1 MAFTVRELLSIRS
14 LGLLL
19 RFEGADGALDAQIHW
34 VHQSELVDSTLFTEP
49 GEVLMTTGSR
59 LPRPD
64 ETSAEELG
72 EIYRHYVH
80 RLCDSSVVALGF
92 GVGDHH
98 DCVPD
103 ELLRSAHRYGL
114 PVFEIPWELP
124 FSAVIKAV
132 SKSRSDAEHAYLRRT
147 NSAQRRLIA
156 AAGRPNVAQSVV
168 SSTAQI
174 ISGWAVLVDRNGR
187 MLVHT
192 HTDQLTRAA
201 LAVRQHMASG
211 KTVSFADDEHSQLCV
226 HTIAG
231 SEDQPRGFLVA
242 GTPGELDPLAISTCL
257 LASNLLG
264 IFLSL
269 TGRLE
274 TALAEMRSSLIA
286 EALAGNADLVLRAG
300 KSVWPKTPHDP
311 VQLGCVEGTE
321 AQLGALRLTDIPA
334 AWGQLEGR
342 LWIVTRPAMQA
353 RLATQMDEDGLRAG
367 WAPTCS
373 WRELGEA
380 RSLALGDLLR
390 HDTDHGADEANPRV
404 NLVDLLPRREA
415 EAFARTRLGPIID
428 PGNHELLTTLAA
440 WLDAD
445 GALDIAA
452 ANLGVHRHTISRRM
466 RRVCELL
473 GLGSLDHSARHDL
486 WFACQVLA
494 HHGELPKA
502 TAS

>member
-1 MAFTVRELLSIRS
+1 MAVTVRELLGIRS

-19 RFEGADGALDAQIHW
+19 RFEGSDNALDAQIHW
-34 VHQSELVDSTLFTEP
+34 VHQSELIDSTLFTEP

-64 ETSAEELG
+64 ETSAEELA
-72 EIYRHYVH
+72 EVYRQYVQ

-92 GVGDHH
+92 GVGDRH
-98 DCVPD
+98 DQVPD

-147 NSAQRRLIA
+147 NTAQRRLIA

-168 SSTAQI
+168 SSTAQTI
-174 ISGWAVLVDRNGR
+174 GGWAVLVDHNGR
-187 MLVHT
+187 MVVHT
-192 HTDQLTRAA
+192 HTDQLSRAA
-201 LAVRQHMASG
+201 QAVRQHMASG
-211 KTVSFADDEHSQLCV
+211 KTVSFADDERAHLCV
-226 HTIAG
+226 HTITG
-231 SEDQPRGFLVA
+231 SEDQMRGFLVA
-242 GTPGELDPLAISTCL
+242 GTPGDLDPLAISTCL

-274 TALAEMRSSLIA
+274 TALSEMRSSLIA
-286 EALAGNADLVLRAG
+286 EALAGNADLVQRAG

-321 AQLGALRLTDIPA
+321 AQLDALRLADIPA
-334 AWGQLEGR
+334 AWGQLDGR
-342 LWIVTRPAMQA
+342 LWIVTRPPMQA
-353 RLATQMDEDGLRAG
+353 RLAAQIDEDGLRMG
-367 WAPTCS
+367 WAPPCS

-380 RSLALGDLLR
+380 RRLALGDLLR
-390 HDTDHGADEANPRV
+390 HDAGV
-404 NLVDLLPRREA
+404 NLVDLLPRQEA
-415 EAFARTRLGPIID
+415 EAFARTKLGPIVD
-428 PGNHELLTTLAA
+428 PGNEELLTTLAA

-445 GALDIAA
+445 GSLDVAA
-452 ANLGVHRHTISRRM
+452 AALGVHRHTVSRRM

-473 GLGSLDHSARHDL
+473 GLGSVDHSVRHDL

-502 TAS
+502 TTA